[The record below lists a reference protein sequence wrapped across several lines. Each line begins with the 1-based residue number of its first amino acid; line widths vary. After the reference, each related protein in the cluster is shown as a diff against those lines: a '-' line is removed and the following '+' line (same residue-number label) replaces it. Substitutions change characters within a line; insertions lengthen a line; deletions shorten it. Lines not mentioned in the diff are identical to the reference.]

1 MDGNYKLSFTNVEK
15 VVLVYSFIG
24 METQEV
30 KYTGQQKID
39 VVMKETVESMEEV
52 VVTGIFT
59 RKYEGYSGSATRVSG
74 EELMRMTSGNVL

>member
-1 MDGNYKLSFTNVEK
+1 MDGNYKLSFTKVEN
-15 VVLVYSFIG
+15 VVLVFSFIG

-59 RKYEGYSGSATRVSG
+59 RKKEGFTGSATECQERK
-74 EELMRMTSGNVL
+74 